1 MSSKLTRVI
10 LTPSAVFL
18 SVLFGGA
25 FGSGREVVQFMS
37 RHGPVGGFLSI
48 GTIALVYA
56 ACLFLSFEIARIYRT
71 HEYRGFYKLLLGRGW
86 FVYEI
91 VITLTMVATLAIC
104 ASSSGAVLQS
114 HFGVP
119 LRIGEAVLLLLVV
132 AINYGGRDLVERSM
146 RYSVLALALILIALL
161 VIVISSHG
169 QALAGA
175 FEDASSVPG
184 ALRDGLKYA
193 ITNAGL
199 IPLLLF
205 CGTQLESRGEALVA
219 AVFAGSAAV
228 APAVCFHLTFLVE
241 YPRVLGEVL
250 PTYFMM
256 ERLTSPLFLDAYVLV
271 LFVMIAQT
279 GVGLLRGA
287 IERVDRWSQERAG
300 APMGRLSHAGLSGVA
315 LLASMALASIGLVD
329 LIAQAYNY
337 LSIIFTLIFVLPLLI
352 VGIPKIMHGNS
363 YSKTPSGPGEN
374 EAA

>member
-25 FGSGREVVQFMS
+25 FGSGREVVEFMS

-48 GTIALVYA
+48 AAIALVYA
-56 ACLFLSFEIARIYRT
+56 TCLFLSFEIARAYQT

-91 VITLTMVATLAIC
+91 VITLTVIATLAIC

-114 HFGVP
+114 HFGLP
-119 LRIGEAVLLLLVV
+119 LRIGEAALLLLVV
-132 AINYGGRDLVERSM
+132 ALNYGGREIVERSM
-146 RYSVLALALILIALL
+146 RYSVLALAVILIALL
-161 VIVISSHG
+161 AIVLATQG
-169 QALAGA
+169 DALAKTFAG
-175 FEDASSVPG
+175 ASSAPG
-184 ALRDGLKYA
+184 AVRDGLKYA

-219 AVFAGSAAV
+219 GIVAGIAGI
-228 APAVCFHLTFLVE
+228 APAICFHLTFLVE
-241 YPRVLGEVL
+241 YPRILDEVL

-256 ERLTSPLFLDAYVLV
+256 ESLTSPMFLDAYVLV

-287 IERVDRWSQERAG
+287 IERVDRWNQERAG
-300 APMGRLSHAGLSGVA
+300 APMGKLSHAGLSGAA
-315 LLASMALASIGLVD
+315 LLASMALASVGLVG

-352 VGIPKIMHGNS
+352 VGIPKIIRGNS
-363 YSKTPSGPGEN
+363 ASSVPPGD